1 MLFTQ
6 NWSSVVISYP
16 DSSMSSLDIWL
27 ESIEVIYHLETV
39 DYIIVFTSWESQ

>member
-6 NWSSVVISYP
+6 NWLSVMIGHP

-27 ESIEVIYHLETV
+27 ECIEVVDHLETIN
-39 DYIIVFTSWESQ
+39 YIIVFTSWES